1 MDYSDYIPVIC
12 KTDGNFHGKSY
23 WERISAVVSLNGR
36 SVAQQLTKGDFVDG
50 DKVVIRFGGKDYEG
64 IVKLGDDTKDIR
76 PDNGS
81 QDNSLVTAH
90 INLAASVSAESGKE
104 CVVSTNSSSVAIT
117 SSALEAPPKTTSTAA
132 VKVSPKRPRR
142 VTKKTGK
149 LASRL

>member
-1 MDYSDYIPVIC
+1 MDYSDYIPVIY

-23 WERISAVVSLNGR
+23 WERISSVVSLNGR
-36 SVAQQLTKGDFVDG
+36 SVVQQLIKGDFVDG

-76 PDNGS
+76 
-81 QDNSLVTAH
+81 QDDSLVTAH
-90 INLAASVSAESGKE
+90 MNLAVSVSAESSKDSE
-104 CVVSTNSSSVAIT
+104 KCVVSTNSSSVAIT
-117 SSALEAPPKTTSTAA
+117 SSALEAPPKATSTSTSA

-149 LASRL
+149 LVL